1 MADLMTSTY
10 QVQVRRDPEDTRFW
24 LADVEGLPGAH
35 TSSRSLATLDGY
47 VRQVIVLAAELP
59 DEADETLVLE
69 WHYHT
74 GDAEVDIEA
83 ERLRLLRAQLDESS
97 RDLNER
103 TARLARRLV
112 NEARLSVREAAAVL
126 GVSPAR
132 IDQLVQRSKRRGGAR
147 PRPA

>member
-1 MADLMTSTY
+1 MADLMSTTY
-10 QVQVRRDPEDTRFW
+10 QVHVRRDPEDARFW
-24 LADVEGLPGAH
+24 LADVNGLPGAH

-47 VRQVIVLAAELP
+47 VREVIVLSADLP

-74 GDAEVDIEA
+74 GDAEVDTEA
-83 ERLRLLRAQLDESS
+83 ERLRLLRAQLEESS

-112 NEARLSVREAAAVL
+112 SDARLSVREAAAVL

-132 IDQLVQRSKRRGGAR
+132 IDQLVQRSKAPGGAR
-147 PRPA
+147 PHPA